1 MKIGEEEIWV
11 TGRLGLTTAN
21 LSQAFAKE
29 HSLCIKPNVLDQLF
43 RDCHTQTPQDA
54 FYAVAGLGGRLLNI
68 TAISMI
74 KQCWVKFA
82 ICSKAVFVESMS
94 DNDYVRLDAM
104 LQNLSI
110 NLLKVF
116 SEEFS
121 NLSNLYVL
129 RHLSEHA

>member
-1 MKIGEEEIWV
+1 
-11 TGRLGLTTAN
+11 
-21 LSQAFAKE
+21 
-29 HSLCIKPNVLDQLF
+29 
-43 RDCHTQTPQDA
+43 
-54 FYAVAGLGGRLLNI
+54 
-68 TAISMI
+68 MI

-82 ICSKAVFVESMS
+82 ICSKAVFAESMS

-116 SEEFS
+116 PEEFS

-129 RHLSEHA
+129 RHFSEHA